1 MKQIVQYNPTGS
13 PGALSSPHGIII
25 PTIIADSGES
35 TCRQFVEFFAVNIR
49 NPNTRNGY
57 YRAVVNF
64 LNWCE
69 ARRIKFEQIGPLVV
83 AAYIEQHTA
92 STPTVKQ
99 HLAAIRMLF
108 DWLVVHH
115 AVPVNPALSV
125 RGPKY
130 VLRRGKTPILSKD
143 QTRTFLDSIDVSSL
157 VGFRDRALIGTMVY
171 TFARVGAVVG
181 MRVGDYYKNGKR
193 WWLRLHEKGG
203 KFHELPAHH
212 KLEEYIDGYMNASGL
227 WQCMKEPLFRTALG
241 KSRKLTNNYMAPADV
256 YRMIRR
262 RAKQVGITTPI
273 GCHTFRAIGITNYL
287 ENGGTLERAQILAA
301 HSSPRTTKLYDRT
314 SDEITLDEIERIVI

>member
-1 MKQIVQYNPTGS
+1 VG
-13 PGALSSPHGIII
+13 
-25 PTIIADSGES
+25 
-35 TCRQFVEFFAVNIR
+35 
-49 NPNTRNGY
+49 
-57 YRAVVNF
+57 
-64 LNWCE
+64 
-69 ARRIKFEQIGPLVV
+69 IKFEQIAPMVV
-83 AAYIEQHTA
+83 AAYVEQHTA
-92 STPTVKQ
+92 SPPTVKQ

-108 DWLVVHH
+108 DWLVVGH
-115 AVPVNPALSV
+115 VISVNPALSV

-130 VLRRGKTPILSKD
+130 VVKKGKTPILFKD
-143 QTRTFLDSIDVSSL
+143 ETRKLLESIDTSSV
-157 VGFRDRALIGTMVY
+157 VGLRDRALIATMVY
-171 TFARVGAVVG
+171 SFARVGAVVG

-203 KFHELPAHH
+203 KFHEVPAHH
-212 KLEEYIDGYMNASGL
+212 KLEEYIDAYVNISGL
-227 WQCMKEPLFRTALG
+227 WEDRKGPLFRTVLG
-241 KSRKLTNNYMAPADV
+241 KSRRLTNNYMTPADV

-314 SDEITLDEIERIVI
+314 DDKITLDEVERIVI

>member
-1 MKQIVQYNPTGS
+1 MKEIAQYGS
-13 PGALSSPHGIII
+13 LYSAKLHEIAM
-25 PTIIADSGES
+25 PTIIAASGEN
-35 TCRQFVEFFAVNIR
+35 TCRQFIEFFAVNIR
-49 NPNTRNGY
+49 NPNTRKAY
-57 YRAVVNF
+57 YRGIGNF
-64 LNWCE
+64 LNWCG
-69 ARRIKFEQIGPLVV
+69 ARGIKFEQIGPLVV

-108 DWLVVHH
+108 DWLVIGHVIP
-115 AVPVNPALSV
+115 ANPALSV

-130 VLRRGKTPILSKD
+130 ILRRGKTPVLTKD
-143 QTRTFLDSIDVSSL
+143 ETRMLLENIDISSVMGL
-157 VGFRDRALIGTMVY
+157 RDRALIATMVY
-171 TFARVGAVVG
+171 SFARVGAVVG
-181 MRVGDYYKNGKR
+181 MRVGDYYRNGKR

-203 KFHELPAHH
+203 KFHEVPAHH
-212 KLEEYIDGYMNASGL
+212 KLEEYIDAYINVSGL
-227 WQCMKEPLFRTALG
+227 WEDKKGPLFRTVLG

-273 GCHTFRAIGITNYL
+273 GCHTFRAVGITNYL

-314 SDEITLDEIERIVI
+314 CDKITLDEVERIVI

>member
-1 MKQIVQYNPTGS
+1 MKQIAQYS
-13 PGALSSPHGIII
+13 PAGLPGTLTSPHGIII
-25 PTIIADSGES
+25 PTIIADCGES
-35 TCRQFVEFFAVNIR
+35 AGRQFVEFFAANIR
-49 NPNTRNGY
+49 NPNTRKAY
-57 YRAVVNF
+57 YRAVANF
-64 LNWCE
+64 LNWCG
-69 ARRIKFEQIGPLVV
+69 AKGVKFEEIGPLVV
-83 AAYIEQHTA
+83 AAYIEQHTS

-108 DWLVVHH
+108 DWLVVRHV
-115 AVPVNPALSV
+115 VPVNPALSV

-130 VLRRGKTPILSKD
+130 VLRRGKTPILSRD
-143 QTRTFLDSIDVSSL
+143 QTRMLLERIDISSVL
-157 VGFRDRALIGTMVY
+157 GLRDRALIATMVY
-171 TFARVGAVVG
+171 SFARVGAIVG
-181 MRVGDYYKNGKR
+181 MRVGDYYQTGKR

-203 KFHELPAHH
+203 KFHEVPAHH
-212 KLEEYIDGYMNASGL
+212 KLEEYIDGYMNASGI
-227 WQCMKEPLFRTALG
+227 WEDTKGPLFRTVLG

-314 SDEITLDEIERIVI
+314 SDEITLDEVERIVI

>member
-1 MKQIVQYNPTGS
+1 MKEIAQYGS
-13 PGALSSPHGIII
+13 IDSTKSHAIGM
-25 PTIIADSGES
+25 PTIIAASGDD
-35 TCRQFVEFFAVNIR
+35 TCRQFIEFFAVNIR
-49 NPNTRNGY
+49 NPNTRKAY

-64 LNWCE
+64 LNWCG
-69 ARRIKFEQIGPLVV
+69 ARGLKFEQIGPMVV

-108 DWLVVHH
+108 DWLVVGH
-115 AVPVNPALSV
+115 VIPVNPALSV

-130 VLRRGKTPILSKD
+130 VLRRGKTPILAKD
-143 QTRTFLDSIDVSSL
+143 ETRMLLEKIDISSAMGL
-157 VGFRDRALIGTMVY
+157 RDRALIATMVY
-171 TFARVGAVVG
+171 SFARVGAVVG

-203 KFHELPAHH
+203 KFHEVPAHH
-212 KLEEYIDGYMNASGL
+212 KLEEYIDTYINISGL
-227 WQCMKEPLFRTALG
+227 WEDAKGPLFRTVLG

-273 GCHTFRAIGITNYL
+273 GCHTFRAIGITSYL

-314 SDEITLDEIERIVI
+314 DDKITLDEVERIVI

>member
-1 MKQIVQYNPTGS
+1 MKEIAQYDSIDSTKLHAIGMPK
-13 PGALSSPHGIII
+13 
-25 PTIIADSGES
+25 IIAASGEN
-35 TCRQFVEFFAVNIR
+35 TCRQFIQFFAVNIR
-49 NPNTRNGY
+49 NSNTRRAY
-57 YRAVVNF
+57 YRGIGNF
-64 LNWCE
+64 LNWCG
-69 ARRIKFEQIGPLVV
+69 ARGLKFEQIGPLVV

-108 DWLVVHH
+108 DWLVVGH
-115 AVPVNPALSV
+115 VIPVNPALSV

-130 VLRRGKTPILSKD
+130 VLRRGKTPILTKD
-143 QTRTFLDSIDVSSL
+143 ETRMLLENIDISSV
-157 VGFRDRALIGTMVY
+157 VGLRDRALIATMVY
-171 TFARVGAVVG
+171 SFARVGAVVG

-203 KFHELPAHH
+203 KFHEVPAHH
-212 KLEEYIDGYMNASGL
+212 KLEEYIDTYINISGL
-227 WQCMKEPLFRTALG
+227 WEDRKGPLFRTVLG

-314 SDEITLDEIERIVI
+314 GDKITLDEVERIVI

>member
-1 MKQIVQYNPTGS
+1 MKEIAQYGS
-13 PGALSSPHGIII
+13 LYSAKLHEIAM
-25 PTIIADSGES
+25 PTIIAASGEN
-35 TCRQFVEFFAVNIR
+35 TCRQFIEFFAVNIR
-49 NPNTRNGY
+49 NPNTRKAY
-57 YRAVVNF
+57 YRGIGNF
-64 LNWCE
+64 LNWCG
-69 ARRIKFEQIGPLVV
+69 ARGIKFEQIGPLVV

-108 DWLVVHH
+108 DWLVIGHVIP
-115 AVPVNPALSV
+115 ANPALSV

-130 VLRRGKTPILSKD
+130 ILRRGKTPVLTKD
-143 QTRTFLDSIDVSSL
+143 ETRMLLENIDISSVMGL
-157 VGFRDRALIGTMVY
+157 RDRALIATMVY
-171 TFARVGAVVG
+171 SFARVGAVVG
-181 MRVGDYYKNGKR
+181 MRVGDYYRNGKR

-203 KFHELPAHH
+203 KFHEVPAHH
-212 KLEEYIDGYMNASGL
+212 KLEEYIDAYINVSGL
-227 WQCMKEPLFRTALG
+227 WEDRKGPLFRTVLG

-273 GCHTFRAIGITNYL
+273 GCHTFRAVGITNYL

-314 SDEITLDEIERIVI
+314 CDKITLDEVERIVI

>member
-1 MKQIVQYNPTGS
+1 MKEIAQYGS
-13 PGALSSPHGIII
+13 IDSTKLHAIGM
-25 PTIIADSGES
+25 PTIIAASGENA
-35 TCRQFVEFFAVNIR
+35 CRQFIEFFAVNIR
-49 NPNTRNGY
+49 NLNTRKAY
-57 YRAVVNF
+57 YRGISKF
-64 LNWCE
+64 LNWCG
-69 ARRIKFEQIGPLVV
+69 ARGIRFEQIGPLVV
-83 AAYIEQHTA
+83 ATYIEQHTA

-108 DWLVVHH
+108 DWLVVGH
-115 AVPVNPALSV
+115 VMPVNPALSV

-130 VLRRGKTPILSKD
+130 VLRRGKTPILAKD
-143 QTRTFLDSIDVSSL
+143 ETRLLLENIDISSV
-157 VGFRDRALIGTMVY
+157 VGLRDRALIATMVY
-171 TFARVGAVVG
+171 SFARVGAVVG

-203 KFHELPAHH
+203 KFHEVPAHH
-212 KLEEYIDGYMNASGL
+212 KLEEYIDTYINISGL
-227 WQCMKEPLFRTALG
+227 WEDRKGPLFRTVLG

-273 GCHTFRAIGITNYL
+273 GCHTFRAIGITSYL

-314 SDEITLDEIERIVI
+314 DDKITLDEVERIVI

>member
-1 MKQIVQYNPTGS
+1 MKRVAEYDSIDSTKFHAIGM
-13 PGALSSPHGIII
+13 
-25 PTIIADSGES
+25 PTIIAASSEN
-35 TCRQFVEFFAVNIR
+35 TCRQFIEFFAVNIR
-49 NPNTRNGY
+49 NSNTRKAY
-57 YRAVVNF
+57 YRGISNF
-64 LNWCE
+64 LNWCG
-69 ARRIKFEQIGPLVV
+69 ARGIRFEQIGPLVV

-108 DWLVVHH
+108 DWLVVGH
-115 AVPVNPALSV
+115 VIPVNPALSV

-130 VLRRGKTPILSKD
+130 VLARGKTPILTND
-143 QTRTFLDSIDVSSL
+143 ETRMLLENIDISSV
-157 VGFRDRALIGTMVY
+157 VGLRDRALMATMVY
-171 TFARVGAVVG
+171 SFARVGAVVG

-203 KFHELPAHH
+203 KFHEVPAHH
-212 KLEEYIDGYMNASGL
+212 KLEEYIDTYINISGL
-227 WQCMKEPLFRTALG
+227 WEDRKGPLYRTVSG
-241 KSRKLTNNYMAPADV
+241 KSRNLTNNYMAPADV

-262 RAKQVGITTPI
+262 RAKQAGITTPI

-314 SDEITLDEIERIVI
+314 GDKITLDEVERIVI

>member
-1 MKQIVQYNPTGS
+1 MKEIAQYGS
-13 PGALSSPHGIII
+13 IDSTKSHAIGM
-25 PTIIADSGES
+25 PTIIAASGDD
-35 TCRQFVEFFAVNIR
+35 TCRQFIEFFAVNIR
-49 NPNTRNGY
+49 NPNTRKAY

-64 LNWCE
+64 LNWCG
-69 ARRIKFEQIGPLVV
+69 ARGIKFEQIGPLVV

-108 DWLVVHH
+108 DWLVVGH
-115 AVPVNPALSV
+115 VIPVNPALSV

-130 VLRRGKTPILSKD
+130 VLRRGKTPILAKD
-143 QTRTFLDSIDVSSL
+143 ETRMLLEKIDISSVMGL
-157 VGFRDRALIGTMVY
+157 RDRALIATMVY
-171 TFARVGAVVG
+171 SFARVGAVVG

-203 KFHELPAHH
+203 KFHEVPAHH
-212 KLEEYIDGYMNASGL
+212 KLEEYIDTYINISGL
-227 WQCMKEPLFRTALG
+227 WEDAKGPLFRTVLG

-273 GCHTFRAIGITNYL
+273 GCHTFRAIGITSYL

-314 SDEITLDEIERIVI
+314 GDKITLDEVERIVI

>member
-1 MKQIVQYNPTGS
+1 MKEIAQYGS
-13 PGALSSPHGIII
+13 LYSTKLHEIAM
-25 PTIIADSGES
+25 PTIIAASGEN
-35 TCRQFVEFFAVNIR
+35 TCRQFIEFFAVNIR
-49 NPNTRNGY
+49 NPNTRKAY
-57 YRAVVNF
+57 YRGIGNF
-64 LNWCE
+64 LNWCG
-69 ARRIKFEQIGPLVV
+69 ARGIKFEQIGPLVV

-108 DWLVVHH
+108 DWLVVGH
-115 AVPVNPALSV
+115 VIPVNPALSV

-130 VLRRGKTPILSKD
+130 VLRRGKTPVLTKD
-143 QTRTFLDSIDVSSL
+143 ETRMLLENIDISSVMGL
-157 VGFRDRALIGTMVY
+157 RDRALIATMVY
-171 TFARVGAVVG
+171 SFARVGAVVG
-181 MRVGDYYKNGKR
+181 MRVGDYYRNGKR

-203 KFHELPAHH
+203 KFHEVPAHH
-212 KLEEYIDGYMNASGL
+212 KLEEYIDAYINVSGL
-227 WQCMKEPLFRTALG
+227 WEDRKGPLFRTVLG

-273 GCHTFRAIGITNYL
+273 GCHTFRAVGITNYL

-314 SDEITLDEIERIVI
+314 CDKITLDEVERIVI

>member
-1 MKQIVQYNPTGS
+1 MKEIAQYDSLYSTKLHEI
-13 PGALSSPHGIII
+13 AM
-25 PTIIADSGES
+25 PTIIAASGEN
-35 TCRQFVEFFAVNIR
+35 TCRQFIEFFAVNIR
-49 NPNTRNGY
+49 NPNTRKAY
-57 YRAVVNF
+57 YRGIGNF
-64 LNWCE
+64 LNWCG
-69 ARRIKFEQIGPLVV
+69 ARGIKFEQIGPLVV

-108 DWLVVHH
+108 DWLVVGHVIP
-115 AVPVNPALSV
+115 ANPALSV

-130 VLRRGKTPILSKD
+130 ILRRGKTPVLTKD
-143 QTRTFLDSIDVSSL
+143 ETRMLLENIDISL
-157 VGFRDRALIGTMVY
+157 VMGLRDRALIATMVY
-171 TFARVGAVVG
+171 SFARVGAVVG
-181 MRVGDYYKNGKR
+181 MRVGDYYRNGKR

-203 KFHELPAHH
+203 KFHEVPAHH
-212 KLEEYIDGYMNASGL
+212 KLEEYIDAYINVSGL
-227 WQCMKEPLFRTALG
+227 WEDRKGPLFRTVLG

-273 GCHTFRAIGITNYL
+273 GCHTFRAVGITNYL

-314 SDEITLDEIERIVI
+314 CDKITLDEVERIVI

>member
-1 MKQIVQYNPTGS
+1 MKEIVQYGS
-13 PGALSSPHGIII
+13 IDSTKLHEIIM
-25 PTIIADSGES
+25 PTIIAASGES
-35 TCRQFVEFFAVNIR
+35 TCRQFIEFFAVNIR
-49 NPNTRNGY
+49 NINTRKAY

-69 ARRIKFEQIGPLVV
+69 SVGIKFEQIAPMVV
-83 AAYIEQHTA
+83 AAYVEQHTA
-92 STPTVKQ
+92 SPPTVKQ

-108 DWLVVHH
+108 DWLVVGH
-115 AVPVNPALSV
+115 VISVNPALSV

-130 VLRRGKTPILSKD
+130 VVKKGKTPILFKD
-143 QTRTFLDSIDVSSL
+143 ETRKLLESIDTSSV
-157 VGFRDRALIGTMVY
+157 VGLRDRALIATMVY
-171 TFARVGAVVG
+171 SFARVGAVVG

-203 KFHELPAHH
+203 KFHEVPAHH
-212 KLEEYIDGYMNASGL
+212 KLEEYIDAYVNISGL
-227 WQCMKEPLFRTALG
+227 WEDRKGPLFRTVLG
-241 KSRKLTNNYMAPADV
+241 KSRRLTNNYMSPADV

-314 SDEITLDEIERIVI
+314 DDKITLDEVERIVI

>member
-1 MKQIVQYNPTGS
+1 MKEIAQYGS
-13 PGALSSPHGIII
+13 IDSTKLHAIGM
-25 PTIIADSGES
+25 PTIIAASGENA
-35 TCRQFVEFFAVNIR
+35 CRQFIEFFAVNIR
-49 NPNTRNGY
+49 NLNTRKAY
-57 YRAVVNF
+57 YRGISKF
-64 LNWCE
+64 LNWCG
-69 ARRIKFEQIGPLVV
+69 ARGIRFEQIGPLVV

-108 DWLVVHH
+108 DWLVVGH
-115 AVPVNPALSV
+115 VIPVNPALSV

-130 VLRRGKTPILSKD
+130 VLRRGKTPILAKD
-143 QTRTFLDSIDVSSL
+143 ETRLLLENIDIPSV
-157 VGFRDRALIGTMVY
+157 VGLRDRALIATMVY
-171 TFARVGAVVG
+171 SFARVGAVVG

-203 KFHELPAHH
+203 KFHEVPAHH
-212 KLEEYIDGYMNASGL
+212 KLEEYLDTYINISGL
-227 WQCMKEPLFRTALG
+227 WEDRKGPLFRTVLG

-314 SDEITLDEIERIVI
+314 DDKITLDEVERIVI

>member
-1 MKQIVQYNPTGS
+1 MREIAQYGPIDSIKLHAIGMPS
-13 PGALSSPHGIII
+13 IID
-25 PTIIADSGES
+25 ASGENAR
-35 TCRQFVEFFAVNIR
+35 RQFIEFFAVSIR
-49 NPNTRNGY
+49 NPNTRKAY

-64 LNWCE
+64 LNWCGD
-69 ARRIKFEQIGPLVV
+69 RGIKFEQIGPLVV

-99 HLAAIRMLF
+99 HLAAIRMF
-108 DWLVVHH
+108 FNWLVVGH
-115 AVPVNPALSV
+115 VIPVNPALSV

-130 VLRRGKTPILSKD
+130 VLKRGKTPILTKD
-143 QTRTFLDSIDVSSL
+143 ETRALLENIDISSV
-157 VGFRDRALIGTMVY
+157 VGLRDRALIATMVY
-171 TFARVGAVVG
+171 SFARVGAVVG

-203 KFHELPAHH
+203 KFHEVPAHH
-212 KLEEYIDGYMNASGL
+212 KLEEYIDTYINISDL
-227 WQCMKEPLFRTALG
+227 WEDRKGPLFRTLSG

-262 RAKQVGITTPI
+262 RARQVGITTSI

-314 SDEITLDEIERIVI
+314 DDKITLDEVERIAI

>member
-1 MKQIVQYNPTGS
+1 MKEIAQYGS
-13 PGALSSPHGIII
+13 IDSTKLHAIGM
-25 PTIIADSGES
+25 PTIIAASGENA
-35 TCRQFVEFFAVNIR
+35 CRQFIEFFAVNIR
-49 NPNTRNGY
+49 NLNTRKAY
-57 YRAVVNF
+57 YRGISKF
-64 LNWCE
+64 LNWCG
-69 ARRIKFEQIGPLVV
+69 AKGIRFEQIGPLVV

-108 DWLVVHH
+108 DWLVVGH
-115 AVPVNPALSV
+115 VIPVNPALSV

-130 VLRRGKTPILSKD
+130 VLRRGKTPILTKD
-143 QTRTFLDSIDVSSL
+143 ETRLLLENIDISSV
-157 VGFRDRALIGTMVY
+157 VGLRDRALIATMVY
-171 TFARVGAVVG
+171 SFARVGAVVG

-203 KFHELPAHH
+203 KFHEVPAHH
-212 KLEEYIDGYMNASGL
+212 KLEEYIDTYINISGL
-227 WQCMKEPLFRTALG
+227 WEDRKGPLFRTVLG

-314 SDEITLDEIERIVI
+314 GDKITLDEVERIVI

>member
-1 MKQIVQYNPTGS
+1 MKEIAQYGS
-13 PGALSSPHGIII
+13 IDSTKLHAIGM
-25 PTIIADSGES
+25 PTIIAASGENA
-35 TCRQFVEFFAVNIR
+35 CRQFIEFFAVNIR
-49 NPNTRNGY
+49 NLNTRKAY
-57 YRAVVNF
+57 YRGISKF
-64 LNWCE
+64 LNWCG
-69 ARRIKFEQIGPLVV
+69 AKGIRFEQIGPLVV

-108 DWLVVHH
+108 DWLVVGH
-115 AVPVNPALSV
+115 VIPVNPALSV

-130 VLRRGKTPILSKD
+130 VLRRGKTPILTKD
-143 QTRTFLDSIDVSSL
+143 ETRLLLENIDISSV
-157 VGFRDRALIGTMVY
+157 VGLRDRALIATMVY
-171 TFARVGAVVG
+171 SFARVGAVVG

-203 KFHELPAHH
+203 KFHEVPAHH
-212 KLEEYIDGYMNASGL
+212 KLEEYIDTYINISGL
-227 WQCMKEPLFRTALG
+227 WEDRKGPLFRTVLG

-262 RAKQVGITTPI
+262 RAKQIGITTPI

-314 SDEITLDEIERIVI
+314 GDKITLDEVERIVI

>member
-1 MKQIVQYNPTGS
+1 MKEIVQYGS
-13 PGALSSPHGIII
+13 IDSTKLHEIIM
-25 PTIIADSGES
+25 PTIIAASGES
-35 TCRQFVEFFAVNIR
+35 TCRQFIEFFAVNIR
-49 NPNTRNGY
+49 NINTRKAY

-69 ARRIKFEQIGPLVV
+69 SVGIKFEQIAPMVV
-83 AAYIEQHTA
+83 AAYVEQHTA
-92 STPTVKQ
+92 SPPTVKQ

-108 DWLVVHH
+108 DWLVVGH
-115 AVPVNPALSV
+115 VISVNPALSV

-130 VLRRGKTPILSKD
+130 VVKKGKTPILFKD
-143 QTRTFLDSIDVSSL
+143 ETRKLLESIDTSSV
-157 VGFRDRALIGTMVY
+157 VGLRDRALIATMVY
-171 TFARVGAVVG
+171 SFARVGAVVG

-203 KFHELPAHH
+203 KFHEVPAHH
-212 KLEEYIDGYMNASGL
+212 KLEEYIDAYVNISGL
-227 WQCMKEPLFRTALG
+227 WEDRKGPLFRTVLG
-241 KSRKLTNNYMAPADV
+241 KSRRLTNNYMTPADV

-314 SDEITLDEIERIVI
+314 GDKITLDEVERIVI

>member
-1 MKQIVQYNPTGS
+1 MKGIAQYGSIDSTNLHATGM
-13 PGALSSPHGIII
+13 
-25 PTIIADSGES
+25 PTIIAASGENA
-35 TCRQFVEFFAVNIR
+35 CRQFIEFFAVNIR
-49 NPNTRNGY
+49 NLNTRKAY
-57 YRAVVNF
+57 YRGISKF
-64 LNWCE
+64 LNWCG
-69 ARRIKFEQIGPLVV
+69 AKGIRFEQIGPLVV

-108 DWLVVHH
+108 DWLVVGH
-115 AVPVNPALSV
+115 VIPVNPALSV

-130 VLRRGKTPILSKD
+130 VLRRGKTPILTKD
-143 QTRTFLDSIDVSSL
+143 ETRLLLENIDISSV
-157 VGFRDRALIGTMVY
+157 VGLRDRALIATMVY
-171 TFARVGAVVG
+171 SFARVGAVVG

-203 KFHELPAHH
+203 KFHEVPAHH
-212 KLEEYIDGYMNASGL
+212 KLEEYIDTYINISGL
-227 WQCMKEPLFRTALG
+227 WEDRKGPLFRTVLG

-314 SDEITLDEIERIVI
+314 GDKITLDEVERIVI

>member
-1 MKQIVQYNPTGS
+1 MKEIVQYLPYGS
-13 PGALSSPHGIII
+13 IDSTTLHAIGMPM
-25 PTIIADSGES
+25 IIAASGEN
-35 TCRQFVEFFAVNIR
+35 TRRRFIEFFAVNIR
-49 NPNTRNGY
+49 NSNTRKAY
-57 YRAVVNF
+57 YRGIGNF
-64 LNWCE
+64 LNWCG
-69 ARRIKFEQIGPLVV
+69 ARGLKFEQIGPMVV

-108 DWLVVHH
+108 DWLVVGH
-115 AVPVNPALSV
+115 VISVNPALSV

-130 VLRRGKTPILSKD
+130 VLRRGKTPILTKD
-143 QTRTFLDSIDVSSL
+143 ETRLLLENIDISSV
-157 VGFRDRALIGTMVY
+157 VGLRDRALIATMVY
-171 TFARVGAVVG
+171 SFARVGAVVG
-181 MRVGDYYKNGKR
+181 MRVEDYYKNEKR

-203 KFHELPAHH
+203 KFHEVPAHH
-212 KLEEYIDGYMNASGL
+212 KLEEYIDSYIDISSL
-227 WQCMKEPLFRTALG
+227 WEDRKGPLFRTVLG

-314 SDEITLDEIERIVI
+314 GDKITLDEVERIVI

>member
-1 MKQIVQYNPTGS
+1 MQRSFELITGIS
-13 PGALSSPHGIII
+13 L
-25 PTIIADSGES
+25 
-35 TCRQFVEFFAVNIR
+35 
-49 NPNTRNGY
+49 
-57 YRAVVNF
+57 
-64 LNWCE
+64 
-69 ARRIKFEQIGPLVV
+69 
-83 AAYIEQHTA
+83 YIEQHTA

-108 DWLVVHH
+108 DWLVVGH
-115 AVPVNPALSV
+115 VIPVNPALSV

-130 VLRRGKTPILSKD
+130 VLRRGKTPILTKD
-143 QTRTFLDSIDVSSL
+143 ETRLLLENIDISSV
-157 VGFRDRALIGTMVY
+157 VGLRDRALIATMVY
-171 TFARVGAVVG
+171 SFARVGAVVG

-203 KFHELPAHH
+203 KFHEVPAHH
-212 KLEEYIDGYMNASGL
+212 KLEEYIDTYINISGL
-227 WQCMKEPLFRTALG
+227 WEDRKGPLFRTVLG

-262 RAKQVGITTPI
+262 RAKQIGITTPI

-314 SDEITLDEIERIVI
+314 GDKITLDEVERIVI